1 MRALQNGYI
10 LVMIVL
16 MVTLYATTSALN
28 DGEELQNG
36 AVLTDYLDDPVDSCT
51 NYERYESQNG
61 IDAHEVLIKDKEC
74 EVIPTGNEK

>member
-16 MVTLYATTSALN
+16 MVTLYATTTALN
-28 DGEELQNG
+28 DGEAKSIEP
-36 AVLTDYLDDPVDSCT
+36 VPTDYLDEPIDPCT
-51 NYERYESQNG
+51 HYERYEFDVPG

-74 EVIPTGNEK
+74 EVLIS